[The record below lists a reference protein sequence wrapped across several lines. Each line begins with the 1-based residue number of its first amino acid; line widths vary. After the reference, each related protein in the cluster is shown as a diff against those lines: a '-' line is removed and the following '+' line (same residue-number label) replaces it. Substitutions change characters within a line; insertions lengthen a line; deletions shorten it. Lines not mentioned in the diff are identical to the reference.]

1 LPNKTWTDYCYTYIS
16 ATIIANQQGEEYM
29 FQKKILSIGFLSI
42 LLATGCSHEKKVS
55 QSESKTYEEAKSQAT
70 TASAASVAEAKN
82 YVEIKFN
89 EGSSS
94 LSDTAKDS
102 LRSVLNEARQV
113 GKVDEVIVL
122 SWADENYP
130 SKELKKLSKQQR
142 ELANQRN
149 KNIKEYLKMVRDVD
163 VNSYNM
169 AERPS
174 AFSKLFNTAD
184 NELKNSM
191 LEAGLSTTA
200 DKADYASKASHSVIL
215 IKTKQ

>member
-1 LPNKTWTDYCYTYIS
+1 MLL
-16 ATIIANQQGEEYM
+16 
-29 FQKKILSIGFLSI
+29 QKKLTIGFLAF
-42 LLATGCSHEKKVS
+42 LLVAGCSHEKKVS
-55 QSESKTYEEAKSQAT
+55 QSEAKSYEEAKSRVTTET
-70 TASAASVAEAKN
+70 TASEAGAKN

-89 EGSSS
+89 EGSSN
-94 LSDTAKDS
+94 LSDSAKDS
-102 LRSVLNEARQV
+102 LRSVLSEARRE

-130 SKELKKLSKQQR
+130 SKEVKKLSKEQR
-142 ELANQRN
+142 DLANQRN
-149 KNIKEYLKMVRDVD
+149 KNIKEYLKMMRDVD

-184 NELKNSM
+184 SELKSSM
-191 LEAGLSTTA
+191 IEAGLSTTA
-200 DKADYASKASHSVIL
+200 DKADYTSKASHSVIL

>member
-1 LPNKTWTDYCYTYIS
+1 MMFHKKKLAIGLLSFLLVIS
-16 ATIIANQQGEEYM
+16 
-29 FQKKILSIGFLSI
+29 
-42 LLATGCSHEKKVS
+42 CSHQKKVS
-55 QSESKTYEEAKSQAT
+55 SSDTKSYEEAKSRQTT
-70 TASAASVAEAKN
+70 TATATEAKASN
-82 YVEIKFN
+82 YVEISFK

-94 LSDTAKDS
+94 LTNNAKDS
-102 LRSVLNEARQV
+102 LRSVLNEAKKE
-113 GKVDEVIVL
+113 GEIDEVIVL

-130 SKELKKLSKQQR
+130 SKELDKLSKEQR

-149 KNIKEYLKMVRDVD
+149 KKVKEYLKMMKDVD

-174 AFSKLFNTAD
+174 SFSKLFNTAD
-184 NELKNSM
+184 TELKNSM